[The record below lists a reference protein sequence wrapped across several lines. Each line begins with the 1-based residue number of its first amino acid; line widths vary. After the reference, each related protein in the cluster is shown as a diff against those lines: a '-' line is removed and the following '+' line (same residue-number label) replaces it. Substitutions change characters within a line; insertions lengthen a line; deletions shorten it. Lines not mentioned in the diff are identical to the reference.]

1 VIASVLERAGDQFGD
16 ALPRIAGALLLL
28 IVGLL
33 AAIVLGRLAR
43 RALLRIGL
51 DRFADR
57 SGTSELLGQAG
68 LPSSLSALI
77 GTAVRLLVVVVAVF
91 ASLTLLG
98 LAFLSDSLNQGIVY
112 IPRLLVALAL
122 VLIGVVLGAFARA
135 WLERTSAQLDFP
147 VAIGPV
153 VQVLVIALFGLCAA
167 VQAGV
172 TVAPLT
178 AIAIVLLSAG
188 AFTLALAFG
197 LGAREIARSLTSGRY
212 ARADFEVGQTI
223 RVGDVRGEIVSIEP
237 AATTL
242 KSGGETIRVPNSL
255 LVERMVIVEAAER
268 AGM

>member
-1 VIASVLERAGDQFGD
+1 M
-16 ALPRIAGALLLL
+16 
-28 IVGLL
+28 
-33 AAIVLGRLAR
+33 
-43 RALLRIGL
+43 
-51 DRFADR
+51 
-57 SGTSELLGQAG
+57 
-68 LPSSLSALI
+68 
-77 GTAVRLLVVVVAVF
+77 VAVF

-98 LAFLSDSLNQGIVY
+98 LAFLSDSLNEGILY

-153 VQVLVIALFGLCAA
+153 VQVLVIVLFGLCAA

-178 AIAIVLLSAG
+178 AIAIVLLAAC

-223 RVGDVRGEIVSIEP
+223 RVGDVRGEIVSIDGGGDDAQGGRRDDPRPQQPARRADGGRRGGGAAEDVTPARPASSGTAWTRLPDTMIDGCSRGCAPTDAPPIASRRSGATCRSP
-237 AATTL
+237 AASPTATGTPESRSRTSSRSPA
-242 KSGGETIRVPNSL
+242 SGS
-255 LVERMVIVEAAER
+255 
-268 AGM
+268 